1 MAAHRPS
8 AVGLVVFQI
17 FNRYVSYKAVLLVAL
32 EGILILLAI
41 LLGIKLRFWNNPEA
55 FRIYTELPDF
65 AVQALT
71 VVLCLQIC
79 FYYNELYDTNGT
91 WHPSEHLI
99 RLGQAMGAA
108 CLLLGL
114 LYFLIPSLVIGRG
127 VFLIALGLAAASVT
141 GARLVVNLAWRRT
154 IPPESVIIF
163 GTGKLAS
170 DVAREIHRRD
180 DLNIRV
186 LGFIET
192 NQENTPAAADLFG
205 WPVLGKVDR
214 LEQIVETEP
223 VGRIIVALHDL
234 RGALPVRELLRLR
247 TRGIRVEEAYSTL
260 AALTGR
266 IALENVRPSW
276 LIFSGGFRRTP
287 FTVFLKRIIDLSLS
301 IVGGVLSIPLVALA
315 SAAILLDD
323 GRPVFYRQR
332 RVGLRGSTFVL
343 TKLRTMRV
351 NAEIDGA
358 QWAEDNDP
366 RITRV
371 GRYLRR
377 YRIDE
382 LPQFLNVIR
391 GEMSFSGPRPERPE
405 FVEMLRRK
413 IPYYDERHSVRPG
426 ITGWAQVNY
435 PYGATVEDAFCK
447 LEYDLF
453 YLKNMSIVFDFA
465 VVFETVKIVLFG
477 RGAR

>member
-1 MAAHRPS
+1 M
-8 AVGLVVFQI
+8 FQI
-17 FNRYVSYKAVLLVAL
+17 FNRYVSHKAVLLVAL
-32 EGILILLAI
+32 EGMLILLAI
-41 LLGIKLRFWNNPEA
+41 LLGIKLRFWDDPDA

-79 FYYNELYDTNGT
+79 FYYNELYATNEV

-99 RLGQAMGAA
+99 RMGQSMGAA
-108 CLLLGL
+108 CLLLGF
-114 LYFLIPSLVIGRG
+114 LYFVFPSLVIGRG
-127 VFLIALGLAAASVT
+127 AFFIALGLAAASVVS
-141 GARLVVNLAWRRT
+141 ARLFVNYAWRNT
-154 IPPESVIIF
+154 IPPENVLIL

-170 DVAREIHRRD
+170 DVAREIRGRE

-186 LGFIET
+186 MGFVET
-192 NQENTPAAADLFG
+192 DREESAAPPELFG

-214 LEQIVETEP
+214 LEQIVESEP

-260 AALTGR
+260 SALTGR

-287 FTVFLKRIIDLSLS
+287 FTIFLKRALDLASS
-301 IVGGVLSIPLVALA
+301 IVGGVLSAPLVALA
-315 SAAILLDD
+315 AVLVRLDD
-323 GRPVFYRQR
+323 GGPVFYRQE
-332 RVGLRGSTFVL
+332 RVGLNGAPFVL
-343 TKLRTMRV
+343 TKVRTMRV
-351 NAEIDGA
+351 DAEADGA
-358 QWAEDNDP
+358 QWAENNDP
-366 RITRV
+366 RITRI
-371 GRYLRR
+371 GHYLRL

-391 GEMSFSGPRPERPE
+391 GEMSFVGPRPERPE
-405 FVEMLRRK
+405 FVEKLRKK
-413 IPYYDERHSVRPG
+413 IPYYDERQTVRPG

-435 PYGATVEDAFCK
+435 PYGATVEDAFRK

-453 YLKNMSIVFDFA
+453 YLKHMSAVFDFA
-465 VVFETVKIVLFG
+465 IVFETVRIVVFG

>member
-1 MAAHRPS
+1 
-8 AVGLVVFQI
+8 VFQI

-32 EGILILLAI
+32 EGMLILLAI
-41 LLGIKLRFWNNPEA
+41 LFGIKLRFWNDPDA

-79 FYYNELYDTNGT
+79 FYYNELYATNEV

-108 CLLLGL
+108 CLLLGF
-114 LYFLIPSLVIGRG
+114 LYFLFPRLVIGRG

-141 GARLVVNLAWRRT
+141 GARLFVNFAWRNT
-154 IPPESVIIF
+154 IPPESVLIF

-170 DVAREIHRRD
+170 DVAREIRSRD

-186 LGFIET
+186 MGFIET
-192 NQENTPAAADLFG
+192 DRENSAASADLFG
-205 WPVLGKVDR
+205 WPVLGNVDQ
-214 LEQIVETEP
+214 LEEIVESQP

-287 FTVFLKRIIDLSLS
+287 FTIFLKRVIDLSLS
-301 IVGGVLSIPLVALA
+301 IVGGVLSVPLVGLA
-315 SAAILLDD
+315 AAAIRLDD
-323 GRPVFYRQR
+323 GGPVFYRQR
-332 RVGLRGSTFVL
+332 RVGLNGAAFVL

-351 NAEIDGA
+351 DAEPDGA
-358 QWAEDNDP
+358 QWAESNDP
-366 RITRV
+366 RVTRV

-391 GEMSFSGPRPERPE
+391 GEMSFVGPRPERPE
-405 FVEMLRRK
+405 FVAKLRKK
-413 IPYYDERHSVRPG
+413 IPFYDERQTVRPG

-435 PYGATVEDAFCK
+435 PYAATIEDAFRK

-453 YLKNMSIVFDFA
+453 YLKHMSVVFDFA
-465 VVFETVKIVLFG
+465 IVFETVRIVLFG

>member
-1 MAAHRPS
+1 
-8 AVGLVVFQI
+8 VFQI

-32 EGILILLAI
+32 EGLLILLAI
-41 LLGIKLRFWNNPEA
+41 LFSVKLRFWNNPEA
-55 FRIYTELPDF
+55 FRVYTELPDF

-71 VVLCLQIC
+71 VILCLQIC
-79 FYYNELYDTNGT
+79 FYYNELYATNEV

-99 RLGQAMGAA
+99 RLGQSMGAA

-114 LYFLIPSLVIGRG
+114 LYFLFPRLVIGRG

-141 GARLVVNLAWRRT
+141 GARLFVNFAWRNT
-154 IPPESVIIF
+154 IPPENVLIF

-170 DVAREIHRRD
+170 DVAREIRGRE

-186 LGFIET
+186 MGFIET
-192 NQENTPAAADLFG
+192 DKETSAAPNELFG

-214 LEQIVETEP
+214 LEQIVESEP

-260 AALTGR
+260 SALTGR

-287 FTVFLKRIIDLSLS
+287 FTIFLKRTLDLASS
-301 IVGGVLSIPLVALA
+301 IVGGVLSVPVVALA
-315 SAAILLDD
+315 AVAIRLDD
-323 GRPVFYRQR
+323 GGPVFYRQR
-332 RVGLRGSTFVL
+332 RVGHNGALFVL

-351 NAEIDGA
+351 DAEADGA
-358 QWAEDNDP
+358 QWADNNDP
-366 RITRV
+366 RVTWV
-371 GRYLRR
+371 GRFLRR

-391 GEMSFSGPRPERPE
+391 GEMSFVGPRPERPE
-405 FVEMLRRK
+405 FVEILRRK
-413 IPYYDERHSVRPG
+413 IPYYDERHTVRPG

-435 PYGATVEDAFCK
+435 PYGATIDDAFRK

-453 YLKNMSIVFDFA
+453 YLKHMSAVFDFA
-465 VVFETVKIVLFG
+465 IVFETVRIVLFG

>member
-1 MAAHRPS
+1 M
-8 AVGLVVFQI
+8 FQI
-17 FNRYVSYKAVLLVAL
+17 FNRYVSHKAVLLVAL
-32 EGILILLAI
+32 EGMLILLAI
-41 LLGIKLRFWNNPEA
+41 LFGIKLRFWNDPVA

-79 FYYNELYDTNGT
+79 FYYNELYATNEV

-99 RLGQAMGAA
+99 RLGQSMGAA
-108 CLLLGL
+108 CLLLGF
-114 LYFLIPSLVIGRG
+114 LYFLFPSLVIGRG

-141 GARLVVNLAWRRT
+141 GARLFVNFAWRNT
-154 IPPESVIIF
+154 IPQENVLIL

-170 DVAREIHRRD
+170 DVAREIRGRD

-186 LGFIET
+186 MGFIET
-192 NQENTPAAADLFG
+192 DRENSAAPTELFG

-214 LEQIVETEP
+214 LEQVVESQP

-260 AALTGR
+260 SALTGR

-287 FTVFLKRIIDLSLS
+287 FTVFLKRLIDLSSS
-301 IVGGVLSIPLVALA
+301 IVGGILSVPVVALA
-315 SAAILLDD
+315 ALAIRLDD
-323 GRPVFYRQR
+323 AGPVFYRQR
-332 RVGLRGSTFVL
+332 RVGLNGSLFVL

-351 NAEIDGA
+351 DAEADGA
-358 QWAEDNDP
+358 QWADDNDP
-366 RITRV
+366 RITRI

-391 GEMSFSGPRPERPE
+391 GEMSFVGPRPERPE
-405 FVEMLRRK
+405 FVQKLRKK
-413 IPYYDERHSVRPG
+413 IPYYDERQTVRPG

-435 PYGATVEDAFCK
+435 PYGATIEDAFRK

-453 YLKNMSIVFDFA
+453 YLKHMSVVFDFA
-465 VVFETVKIVLFG
+465 IVFETVRIVLFG

>member
-1 MAAHRPS
+1 M
-8 AVGLVVFQI
+8 FQI
-17 FNRYVSYKAVLLVAL
+17 FNRYVSYKAVLLVVL
-32 EGILILLAI
+32 EGMLILLAI
-41 LLGIKLRFWNNPEA
+41 LLGTKLRFWNNPDA
-55 FRIYTELPDF
+55 FRIYTEMPDF

-79 FYYNELYDTNGT
+79 FYYNELYATSEV

-108 CLLLGL
+108 CLLLGF
-114 LYFLIPSLVIGRG
+114 LYFLFPSLVIGRG

-141 GARLVVNLAWRRT
+141 GARLLVNFAWRST
-154 IPPESVIIF
+154 IPPENVLIF

-170 DVAREIHRRD
+170 DVAREIRGRE

-186 LGFIET
+186 MGFIET
-192 NQENTPAAADLFG
+192 DKENSAAPTDLFG
-205 WPVLGKVDR
+205 WPILGKVDQ
-214 LEQIVETEP
+214 LEQIVESQP

-260 AALTGR
+260 SALTGR

-287 FTVFLKRIIDLSLS
+287 FTIFLKRVLDLSSS
-301 IVGGVLSIPLVALA
+301 IVGGVLSVPVVALA
-315 SAAILLDD
+315 AVAVRLDD
-323 GRPVFYRQR
+323 GGPVFYRQR
-332 RVGLRGSTFVL
+332 RVGLNGALFVL

-351 NAEIDGA
+351 DAEADGA
-358 QWAEDNDP
+358 QWADHNDP
-366 RITRV
+366 RVTRV

-391 GEMSFSGPRPERPE
+391 GEMSFVGPRPERPE
-405 FVEMLRRK
+405 FVELLRRK
-413 IPYYDERHSVRPG
+413 IPYYDERQTVRPG

-435 PYGATVEDAFCK
+435 PYGATVEDAFRK

-453 YLKNMSIVFDFA
+453 YLKHMSAVFDFA
-465 VVFETVKIVLFG
+465 IVFETVRIVLFG

>member
-1 MAAHRPS
+1 
-8 AVGLVVFQI
+8 VFQI

-32 EGILILLAI
+32 EGMLILLAI
-41 LLGIKLRFWNNPEA
+41 LFSVKLRFWNNPEA
-55 FRIYTELPDF
+55 FRVYTEMPDF

-71 VVLCLQIC
+71 VILCLQIC
-79 FYYNELYDTNGT
+79 FYYNELYATNEV

-114 LYFLIPSLVIGRG
+114 LYFLFPSLVIGRG

-141 GARLVVNLAWRRT
+141 GARLFVNFAWRNT
-154 IPPESVIIF
+154 IPPENVLIF

-170 DVAREIHRRD
+170 DVAREIRGRE

-186 LGFIET
+186 MGFIET
-192 NQENTPAAADLFG
+192 DKETSAAPNELFG

-214 LEQIVETEP
+214 LEQIVESEP

-260 AALTGR
+260 SALTGR

-287 FTVFLKRIIDLSLS
+287 FTIFLKRTLDLASS
-301 IVGGVLSIPLVALA
+301 IVGGILSVPVVALA
-315 SAAILLDD
+315 AVAIRLDD
-323 GRPVFYRQR
+323 GGPVFYRQR
-332 RVGLRGSTFVL
+332 RVGHNGAPFVL

-351 NAEIDGA
+351 DAEAEGA
-358 QWAEDNDP
+358 QWADTNDP
-366 RITRV
+366 RVTRV
-371 GRYLRR
+371 GRFLRR

-391 GEMSFSGPRPERPE
+391 GEMSFVGPRPERPE
-405 FVEMLRRK
+405 FVELLRRK
-413 IPYYDERHSVRPG
+413 IPYYDERQTVRPG

-435 PYGATVEDAFCK
+435 PYGATVEDAFRK

-453 YLKNMSIVFDFA
+453 YLKHMSAVFDFA
-465 VVFETVKIVLFG
+465 IVFETVRIVLFG

>member
-1 MAAHRPS
+1 
-8 AVGLVVFQI
+8 VFQI

-32 EGILILLAI
+32 EGTLILLAI
-41 LLGIKLRFWNNPEA
+41 LLGIKVRFWDNPDA
-55 FRIYTELPDF
+55 FRVYTALPDF
-65 AVQALT
+65 AIQALT
-71 VVLCLQIC
+71 VVICLQVC
-79 FYYNELYDTNGT
+79 FYYNELYNTNEV

-108 CLLLGL
+108 CLVLGL
-114 LYFLIPSLVIGRG
+114 LYFLFPSLVIGRG

-141 GARLVVNLAWRRT
+141 AARMLVNFAWRST
-154 IPPESVIIF
+154 IPPECVLIF

-170 DVAREIHRRD
+170 DVAREIRRRD

-192 NQENTPAAADLFG
+192 SKDNSLAPPDLFG

-214 LEQIVETEP
+214 LEQIVENQP

-287 FTVFLKRIIDLSLS
+287 FTIFLKRVIDLSLS
-301 IVGGVLSIPLVALA
+301 VVGCVVSIPIVGLA
-315 SAAILLDD
+315 AVGILLDD
-323 GRPVFYRQR
+323 GRPIFYRQR
-332 RVGLRGSTFVL
+332 RLGLGGSTFVL

-351 NAEIDGA
+351 NAEVDGA

-366 RITRV
+366 RVTRV

-391 GEMSFSGPRPERPE
+391 GEMSFVGPRPERPE
-405 FVEMLRRK
+405 FVELLRRR
-413 IPYYDERHSVRPG
+413 IPFYDERHSVRPG

-435 PYGATVEDAFCK
+435 PYGATVEDASNK

-465 VVFETVKIVLFG
+465 IVFETVRIVLFG
-477 RGAR
+477 RGSR

>member
-1 MAAHRPS
+1 
-8 AVGLVVFQI
+8 VFQI
-17 FNRYVSYKAVLLVAL
+17 FNRYVSYKAVLLVVL
-32 EGILILLAI
+32 EGMLILFAI
-41 LLGIKLRFWNNPEA
+41 LFGIKLRFWNDPVA

-71 VVLCLQIC
+71 VVLCLQVC
-79 FYYNELYDTNGT
+79 FYYNELYATNEV

-108 CLLLGL
+108 CLLLGF
-114 LYFLIPSLVIGRG
+114 LYFLFPSLVIGRG
-127 VFLIALGLAAASVT
+127 VFLIALGLAAASVI
-141 GARLVVNLAWRRT
+141 GARMFVNFAWRNT
-154 IPPESVIIF
+154 IPPENVLIF

-170 DVAREIHRRD
+170 DVAREIRGRD

-186 LGFIET
+186 MGFVET
-192 NQENTPAAADLFG
+192 DKESSTPSELFG

-214 LEQIVETEP
+214 LEQIVESEP

-260 AALTGR
+260 SALTGR

-287 FTVFLKRIIDLSLS
+287 FTIFLKRVIDLSLS
-301 IVGGVLSIPLVALA
+301 IAGGVLSVPLVALA
-315 SAAILLDD
+315 ALAIKLDD
-323 GRPVFYRQR
+323 RGPVFYRQR
-332 RVGLRGSTFVL
+332 RVGLNGLVFVL

-351 NAEIDGA
+351 DAEADGA
-358 QWAEDNDP
+358 QWADNNDP
-366 RITRV
+366 RVTWV
-371 GRYLRR
+371 GRFLRR

-391 GEMSFSGPRPERPE
+391 GEMSFVGPRPERPE
-405 FVEMLRRK
+405 FVEMLRKK
-413 IPYYDERHSVRPG
+413 IPYYDERQTVRPG

-435 PYGATVEDAFCK
+435 PYGATVEDAFRK

-453 YLKNMSIVFDFA
+453 YLKHMSAVFDFA
-465 VVFETVKIVLFG
+465 IVFETVRIVLFG

>member
-1 MAAHRPS
+1 
-8 AVGLVVFQI
+8 VFQI

-32 EGILILLAI
+32 EGLLILLAI
-41 LLGIKLRFWNNPEA
+41 LFGIKLRFWNDPDA
-55 FRIYTELPDF
+55 FRVYTEFPDF
-65 AVQALT
+65 AWQALT

-79 FYYNELYDTNGT
+79 FYYNELYATHEA

-108 CLLLGL
+108 CLLLGF
-114 LYFLIPSLVIGRG
+114 LYFLFPSLVIGRG
-127 VFLIALGLAAASVT
+127 VFLIALGLAAASVI
-141 GARLVVNLAWRRT
+141 GVRLFVNYAWRNT
-154 IPPESVIIF
+154 IPPENVLIL

-170 DVAREIHRRD
+170 DVAREIRGREDLSIRVMGFVETDRD
-180 DLNIRV
+180 DSAA
-186 LGFIET
+186 
-192 NQENTPAAADLFG
+192 PAELFG
-205 WPVLGKVDR
+205 WPILGKVDG
-214 LEQIVETEP
+214 LEQIVDSEP

-260 AALTGR
+260 SALTGR

-287 FTVFLKRIIDLSLS
+287 FTIFLKRVIDLASS
-301 IVGGVLSIPLVALA
+301 IVGGVLSAPLVALA
-315 SAAILLDD
+315 AVAIRLDD
-323 GRPVFYRQR
+323 GGPVFYRQN
-332 RVGLRGSTFVL
+332 RVGLSGTLFVL
-343 TKLRTMRV
+343 TKLRTMRED
-351 NAEIDGA
+351 AEADGA
-358 QWAEDNDP
+358 QWADHNDP
-366 RITRV
+366 RVTRV
-371 GRYLRR
+371 GRFLRR

-391 GEMSFSGPRPERPE
+391 GEMSFVGPRPERPE
-405 FVEMLRRK
+405 FVETLRRK
-413 IPYYDERHSVRPG
+413 IPYYDERQTVRPG

-435 PYGATVEDAFCK
+435 PYGATIEDAFRK

-453 YLKNMSIVFDFA
+453 YLKHMSAVFDFA
-465 VVFETVKIVLFG
+465 IVFETVRIVLFG

>member
-1 MAAHRPS
+1 
-8 AVGLVVFQI
+8 VFQI
-17 FNRYVSYKAVLLVAL
+17 FNRYVSFKAVLLVAL
-32 EGILILLAI
+32 EGMLILLAI
-41 LLGIKLRFWNNPEA
+41 VFGIKLRFWNDPDA

-65 AVQALT
+65 AWQALT

-79 FYYNELYDTNGT
+79 FYYNELYATNGV

-99 RLGQAMGAA
+99 KLGQAMGAA
-108 CLLLGL
+108 CLVLGL
-114 LYFLIPSLVIGRG
+114 LYFLFPSLVIGRG
-127 VFLIALGLAAASVT
+127 VFLIALALAAASVT
-141 GARLVVNLAWRRT
+141 GARLFVNYAWRNT
-154 IPPESVIIF
+154 IPAENVLIL

-170 DVAREIHRRD
+170 DVAREIRGRD

-186 LGFIET
+186 MGFIET
-192 NQENTPAAADLFG
+192 DRENSAAPTELFG
-205 WPVLGKVDR
+205 WPILGKVDR
-214 LEQIVETEP
+214 LEQVVESEP

-260 AALTGR
+260 SALTGR

-287 FTVFLKRIIDLSLS
+287 FTIFLKRVIDMSSS
-301 IVGGVLSIPLVALA
+301 IVGGILSIPV
-315 SAAILLDD
+315 ILLAALCIWLDD
-323 GRPVFYRQR
+323 RGPVFYRQQ
-332 RVGLRGSTFVL
+332 RVGLNGSLFVL

-351 NAEIDGA
+351 DAEADGA
-358 QWAEDNDP
+358 QWADNNDP
-366 RITRV
+366 RVTRV

-391 GEMSFSGPRPERPE
+391 GEMSFVGPRPERPE
-405 FVEMLRRK
+405 FVEKLRRK
-413 IPYYDERHSVRPG
+413 IPFYDERQTVRPG

-435 PYGATVEDAFCK
+435 PYGATVDDAFRK

-453 YLKNMSIVFDFA
+453 YLKHMSAVFDFA
-465 VVFETVKIVLFG
+465 IVFETVRIVLFG

>member
-1 MAAHRPS
+1 M
-8 AVGLVVFQI
+8 FQI
-17 FNRYVSYKAVLLVAL
+17 FNRYVSYKALLLVVL
-32 EGILILLAI
+32 EGLLILAAI
-41 LLGIKLRFWNNPEA
+41 LFGIKLRFWDDPGA
-55 FRIYTELPDF
+55 FRTTTTLPDF
-65 AVQALT
+65 AWQALT
-71 VVLCLQIC
+71 VMLCLQIC
-79 FYYNELYDTNGT
+79 FYYNELYATNGV

-114 LYFLIPSLVIGRG
+114 LYFLFPSLVIGRG

-141 GARLVVNLAWRRT
+141 GARLFVNYAWRSS
-154 IPPESVIIF
+154 IPPEKVLIF

-170 DVAREIHRRD
+170 EVAREIHRRE
-180 DLNIRV
+180 DLNITV
-186 LGFIET
+186 MGFIET
-192 NQENTPAAADLFG
+192 DKESTPGGIDLFG
-205 WPVLGKVDR
+205 WPILGKVDR
-214 LEQIVETEP
+214 LEQIVESEP

-276 LIFSGGFRRTP
+276 LIFSGGFHRTP
-287 FTVFLKRIIDLSLS
+287 FTIFLKRGIDLSLS
-301 IVGGVLSIPLVALA
+301 IVGGILSIPLVALA
-315 SAAILLDD
+315 SAAICLDD
-323 GRPVFYRQR
+323 GRPVFYRQT
-332 RVGLRGSTFVL
+332 RVGLNGTDFVL

-351 NAEIDGA
+351 DAESDGA
-358 QWAEDNDP
+358 KWAEDNDP
-366 RITRV
+366 RVTRV

-391 GEMSFSGPRPERPE
+391 GEMSFVGPRPERPE
-405 FVEMLRRK
+405 FVDLLRKK

-435 PYGATVEDAFCK
+435 PYGATVEDAFHK

-453 YLKNMSIVFDFA
+453 YLKHLSVVFDFA
-465 VVFETVKIVLFG
+465 IVFETVKIVLFG
-477 RGAR
+477 RGSR

>member
-1 MAAHRPS
+1 M
-8 AVGLVVFQI
+8 FQI
-17 FNRYVSYKAVLLVAL
+17 LNRYVSYKAVLLVAL
-32 EGILILLAI
+32 EGMLILLAI
-41 LLGIKLRFWNNPEA
+41 LSSVKLRFWNNPEA
-55 FRIYTELPDF
+55 FRVYTELPDF

-71 VVLCLQIC
+71 VILCLQIC
-79 FYYNELYDTNGT
+79 FYYNELYATNEV

-99 RLGQAMGAA
+99 RLGQSMGAA

-114 LYFLIPSLVIGRG
+114 LYFLFPSLVIGRG

-141 GARLVVNLAWRRT
+141 GARLFVNFAWRNT
-154 IPPESVIIF
+154 IPPENVLIF

-170 DVAREIHRRD
+170 DVAREIRGRE

-186 LGFIET
+186 MGFIET
-192 NQENTPAAADLFG
+192 DKETSAAPNELFG

-214 LEQIVETEP
+214 LEQIVESEP

-260 AALTGR
+260 SALTGR

-287 FTVFLKRIIDLSLS
+287 FTIFLKRTLDLASS
-301 IVGGVLSIPLVALA
+301 IVGGVLSVPVVALA
-315 SAAILLDD
+315 AVAIRLDD
-323 GRPVFYRQR
+323 GGPVFYRQC
-332 RVGLRGSTFVL
+332 RVGHNGALFVL

-351 NAEIDGA
+351 DAEADGA
-358 QWAEDNDP
+358 QWADNNDP
-366 RITRV
+366 RVTWV
-371 GRYLRR
+371 GRFLRR

-391 GEMSFSGPRPERPE
+391 GEMSFVGPRPERPE
-405 FVEMLRRK
+405 FVEKLRRK
-413 IPYYDERHSVRPG
+413 IPYYDERHTVRPG

-435 PYGATVEDAFCK
+435 PYGATVEDAFRK

-453 YLKNMSIVFDFA
+453 YLKHMSAVFDFA
-465 VVFETVKIVLFG
+465 IVFETVRIVLFG